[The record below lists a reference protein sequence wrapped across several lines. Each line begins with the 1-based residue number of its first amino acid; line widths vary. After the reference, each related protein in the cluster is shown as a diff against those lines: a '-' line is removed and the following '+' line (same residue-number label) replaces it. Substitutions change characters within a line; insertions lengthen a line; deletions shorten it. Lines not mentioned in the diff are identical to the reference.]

1 MNYPVMGVLANP
13 NVTVAKVTGE
23 DPEKITTVPGQ
34 FSDAAD
40 VIGYDWKTPGPNVT
54 LIDSISYFIQSADG
68 KTYQLYFTEYG
79 GLAAGN
85 VGIKVKTIE

>member
-34 FSDAAD
+34 FSDAGD
-40 VIGYDWKTPGPNVT
+40 VLGYDWKTPGPNVT